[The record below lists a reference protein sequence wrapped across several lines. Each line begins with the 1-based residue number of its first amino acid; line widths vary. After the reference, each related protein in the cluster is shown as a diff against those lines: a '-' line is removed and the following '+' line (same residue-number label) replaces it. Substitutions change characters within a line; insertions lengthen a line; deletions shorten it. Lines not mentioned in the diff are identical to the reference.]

1 MNSGYEYAICSA
13 IAGGCWQPL
22 MKACHKTDAAFC
34 NLYFNAGMFICAWA
48 ALSLTQHVY
57 IFTCWGLASGFIL
70 VTAQAVNFTVLI
82 PVFGIAKAT
91 GIISGV
97 AIVASVGWNI
107 ILDEKMAN
115 TKLTFLGVGVVLL
128 GLYGIIL
135 SKSEVESKDKDGKSA
150 TASLKSIDG
159 KEEPFLITATEE
171 GSDGTTKVSKS
182 QADIEKEWSEFFSM
196 AHAVTISIFTG
207 ILAGS
212 VLVPMTYADEEFQG
226 LVFIP
231 SVAIGCLGTVLPVS
245 YIQLAIEGNAS
256 WKSIYEKCNFSETFI
271 PAGAAGAVYAVAM
284 GTNIEAIEHLDYAT
298 AMVIMQS
305 AIVVAGTWGIV
316 LYGELK
322 GWSAVKFYAS
332 SLVLLCGAVLVAI
345 NGTTK

>member
-1 MNSGYEYAICSA
+1 
-13 IAGGCWQPL
+13 
-22 MKACHKTDAAFC
+22 
-34 NLYFNAGMFICAWA
+34 MFICAWA

-150 TASLKSIDG
+150 TAPLKSIDG

-207 ILAGS
+207 RAISAGS
-212 VLVPMTYADEEFQG
+212 
-226 LVFIP
+226 
-231 SVAIGCLGTVLPVS
+231 
-245 YIQLAIEGNAS
+245 
-256 WKSIYEKCNFSETFI
+256 
-271 PAGAAGAVYAVAM
+271 
-284 GTNIEAIEHLDYAT
+284 
-298 AMVIMQS
+298 
-305 AIVVAGTWGIV
+305 
-316 LYGELK
+316 
-322 GWSAVKFYAS
+322 
-332 SLVLLCGAVLVAI
+332 
-345 NGTTK
+345 